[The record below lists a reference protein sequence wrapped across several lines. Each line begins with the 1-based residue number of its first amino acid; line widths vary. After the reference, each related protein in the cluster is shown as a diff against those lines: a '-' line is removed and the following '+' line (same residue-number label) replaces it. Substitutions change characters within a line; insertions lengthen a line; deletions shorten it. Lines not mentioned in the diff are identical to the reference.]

1 MEWDDLRYVLAV
13 GRHGT
18 LSAAAR
24 QLGVNH
30 STVFR
35 RIGLVE
41 ERLGARLFERHRDG
55 YTPTPAG
62 DEAVALAERLEG
74 EVDGLEQRLA
84 GRDTRP
90 SGTVRVTTTDTLLT
104 EALGPLLASF
114 RSAYP
119 DIELELVVENRFLSL
134 SRRDADVAI
143 RPTTAPPETL
153 IGRKVCAIATAI
165 YGSAAYLAGAPPPGE
180 LAAHAWIAP
189 DDSLAY
195 LPSARWL
202 RRTLPGVRPALRANT
217 LLGMLAAAD
226 AGVGLAALPCF
237 LGDGTAGLRRVR
249 APLDELSTSLWL
261 LTHRD
266 LRRVARVRAFMDFS
280 DRELRRM
287 SSIFEGRCDR
297 LARAYPNPG

>member
-35 RIGLVE
+35 RIGLIE
-41 ERLGARLFERHRDG
+41 ERLGTRLFERHRDG

-74 EVDGLEQRLA
+74 EVDGLERRLA

-104 EALGPLLASF
+104 KALGPLLAAF

-153 IGRKVCAIATAI
+153 IGRNVCAIATAI
-165 YGSAAYLAGAPPPGE
+165 YGSAAYLAGAPPPGD
-180 LAAHAWIAP
+180 LVAHAWIAP
-189 DDSLAY
+189 DDSLAH

-217 LLGMLAAAD
+217 LLGMLAAAE
-226 AGVGLAALPCF
+226 AGLGLAALPCF
-237 LGDGTAGLRRVR
+237 LSDGTVGLRQVR
-249 APLDELSTSLWL
+249 PPLDELATDLWL

-280 DRELRRM
+280 DRELRRI
-287 SSIFEGRCDR
+287 SSTFEGRSDR
-297 LARAYPNPG
+297 PARA